1 MKKLLSIISILL
13 LSSPIYATDVIKD
26 GQEYP
31 VEKLREQNKQII
43 QMVVE
48 EISKTLPQKV
58 DKYTDMTNIRDENL
72 TLIYTFEINTG
83 SKSDEVVKKEDKP
96 RMEKAITKGFLCPQ
110 NKSNH
115 QRGSRD
121 C

>member
-83 SKSDEVVKKEDKP
+83 SKSDEAVKKRTNLEWKKP
-96 RMEKAITKGFLCPQ
+96 SPKVSA
-110 NKSNH
+110 NH
-115 QRGSRD
+115 QNAS
-121 C
+121 